1 MKIEDFAA
9 LMGKTREEV
18 KVIMEQN
25 GILELNLTEKKI
37 KETKDNGNLEIIE

>member
-1 MKIEDFAA
+1 MKIEDIAT

-18 KVIMEQN
+18 KAIMEQN
-25 GILELNLTEKKI
+25 DIIELNLTEKKI